1 MARYW
6 LRRPEFEGFEFTGDI
21 PALLEW
27 SLAQDISGTE
37 TIVKRIVPYGENG
50 FQYLMAW
57 DWTPDQE
64 WVGQNGQLGD
74 FVVSEYG
81 ALNVRPAA
89 DFFANYEPV
98 VTEPETPEGQ

>member
-6 LRRPEFEGFEFTGDI
+6 LRRTEFEGFEFTGDI
-21 PALLEW
+21 PALLAW
-27 SLAQDISGTE
+27 SLEQDISGTE
-37 TIVKRIVPYGENG
+37 TIVKRIEPYGENG

-57 DWTPDQE
+57 DWTPNQE

-89 DFFANYEPV
+89 DFAENYEPV
-98 VTEPETPEGQ
+98 PETP